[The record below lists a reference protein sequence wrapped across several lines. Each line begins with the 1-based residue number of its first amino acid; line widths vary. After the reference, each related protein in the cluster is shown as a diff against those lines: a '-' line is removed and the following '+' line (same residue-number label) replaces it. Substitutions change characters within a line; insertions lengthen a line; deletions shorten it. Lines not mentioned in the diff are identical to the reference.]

1 MTWTSH
7 PGELA
12 AIAPSV
18 PVRFARTGETLLHL
32 RQLGRATLTELADTM
47 GVARSTVGERVERLV
62 HSGLVT
68 TVDVPVLGRGRPAT
82 TYVFDPSGGRILTA
96 QVGMTGVR
104 LGVSDL
110 VGSLRAHRLVD
121 VAISEGVDVI
131 LTRIE
136 QGCVDLMDGLG
147 ESRRPIDGIGV
158 GLPGAVEL
166 QYVDVAHH
174 AWQRNSI
181 AGRLS
186 ATFDAATFVDQD
198 VNLLALGEHSLAPT
212 EAGALL
218 CLKVGSVI
226 GCGTVIDGRI
236 VAGADGLAGEIG
248 HTRVPGADDLCGC
261 GNRGCLSAVA
271 GGAAIVSRLRAAGFA
286 VDHPRDVVRLV
297 EQGTVEA
304 ISEVREAGR
313 HIGAVLAAA
322 VNLLNPRTIA
332 LWGYLAGAE
341 EVLVAGIR
349 ETLYR
354 EATPAATR
362 RLRLV
367 TSELGDITGLRG
379 AALMVAERILS
390 PDSVDRRVA
399 RTTTV

>member
-1 MTWTSH
+1 M
-7 PGELA
+7 
-12 AIAPSV
+12 
-18 PVRFARTGETLLHL
+18 PVRIGRTGETLLRL
-32 RQLGRATLTELADTM
+32 RQLGQATLSELADTM
-47 GVARSTVGERVERLV
+47 GVARSTVGERIDRLIQA
-62 HSGLVT
+62 GLVT
-68 TVDVPVLGRGRPAT
+68 TVDVPVFGRGRPAT

-110 VGSLRAHRLVD
+110 VGTVRSHRLVD

-131 LTRIE
+131 LTMIE
-136 QGCVDLMDGLG
+136 QGCVELMSELGDL
-147 ESRRPIDGIGV
+147 RRTIDGVGV

-166 QYVDVAHH
+166 QYVDAVHQS
-174 AWQRNSI
+174 WERTSI
-181 AGRLS
+181 AARLS
-186 ATFDAATFVDQD
+186 STFDAPTFVDQD

-212 EAGALL
+212 EPGALL

-248 HTRVPGADDLCGC
+248 HTRVAGADDLCGC

-271 GGAAIVSRLRAAGFA
+271 GGAAIVSRLRSAGFA
-286 VDHPRDVVRLV
+286 ADHPRDVVRLV
-297 EQGTVEA
+297 EEGTVEA
-304 ISEVREAGR
+304 IAEVRQAGR
-313 HIGAVLAAA
+313 HIGAVLAGA

-367 TSELGDITGLRG
+367 DSELGDVTGLRG
-379 AALMVAERILS
+379 AALMVAEQILS
-390 PDSVDRRVA
+390 PDSIDRRLALSAVG
-399 RTTTV
+399 